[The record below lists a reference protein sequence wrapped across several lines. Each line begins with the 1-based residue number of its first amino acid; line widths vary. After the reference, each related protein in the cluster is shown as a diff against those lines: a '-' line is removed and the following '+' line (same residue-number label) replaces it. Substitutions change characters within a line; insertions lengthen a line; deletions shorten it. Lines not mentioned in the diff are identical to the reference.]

1 MNKILICSFLAVFFL
16 ISMTSCKVQKYED
29 VSYLKNDPSAENGK
43 PTLNLFIPKK
53 PNKEKLPVL
62 IFVHGGNWN
71 SGNKDLYNF
80 FGNNFARKDVVT
92 VIPGYTL
99 SPEANYET
107 MTQQIAQ
114 AILWVHSNI
123 SKYNGDPAKI
133 FITGHSAGAH
143 LVTLAVV
150 DNSYGVD
157 PETIRGII
165 FNDAAGLDMHHY
177 LEQNNPTTSNDY
189 LSTWGKDPNDWKKA
203 SPIYFLD
210 EETPPI
216 KIYLGKKTYSSI
228 TTGNDRFLSE
238 LKKYQPNV
246 EFNMLNKKHIPMMTQ
261 YLWPWTKRYQE
272 TINFMESI
280 TQ

>member
-1 MNKILICSFLAVFFL
+1 M
-16 ISMTSCKVQKYED
+16 
-29 VSYLKNDPSAENGK
+29 
-43 PTLNLFIPKK
+43 
-53 PNKEKLPVL
+53 PVL

-157 PETIRGII
+157 AETIRGII